1 MLISTRKKL
10 KEFINKLGLDKTII
24 FTITSRIWTASAGI
38 ITIFFLTNYI
48 NIETQGYYYTFFS
61 ILALQV
67 FAELGLTYAIIQITS
82 HEMAKLSWQDNCKV
96 TGSHESKYR
105 LKTILKFTLKWFF
118 YAALAMNLILIPV
131 GIALFESVNDN
142 KLEVINTTLPWIL
155 LVVCA
160 SINMIISSIISFIE
174 GCGKT
179 EDVAI
184 FRLIQNTMGSCC
196 LWLLLANDGNLYAI
210 FASSLMTLIIGISW
224 LLVKYRLFLKDLLL
238 FESNNIELD
247 WRKEIW
253 PFQWRIAIS
262 WISGYLSIQIFNP
275 ILLSTQGPVV
285 AAQMGMTLQ
294 IIGALNG
301 IAITWITTKAPIYGK
316 LIAQNEFAKLNKIF
330 NTGITQS
337 IILLIIANIILLTI
351 VGNLKFIAPELIER
365 ILPFKLITCLCLA
378 SLANHISGAQGAYLR
393 AFKKDPLMYLSV
405 FSGLSISIFSL
416 IFIPKYGVQAA
427 VVLHMLVAV
436 IFGLFFGSI
445 IYKLKKIE
453 YTNAR

>member
-1 MLISTRKKL
+1 MLISIRKKL
-10 KEFINKLGLDKTII
+10 KKFVNILGLDKTII
-24 FTITSRIWTASAGI
+24 FTITSRVWTASAGL
-38 ITIFFLTNYI
+38 ITLYFLINYI
-48 NIETQGYYYTFFS
+48 NVETQGYYYTFFS

-82 HEMAKLSWQDNCKV
+82 HEMAKLSWQDNCTV
-96 TGSHESKYR
+96 TGNPKSKYR
-105 LKTILKFTLKWFF
+105 LKTIFKFSLKWFLV
-118 YAALAMNLILIPV
+118 AALVMNLILIPV
-131 GIALFESVNDN
+131 GIALFKSVNDN
-142 KLEVINTTLPWIL
+142 KFEVINTTLPWIL

-160 SINMIISSIISFIE
+160 SINMILSSIISFIE

-184 FRLIQNTMGSCC
+184 LRLIQNTMGSCF
-196 LWLLLANDGNLYAI
+196 LWIILANNGNLYAL

-224 LLVKYRLFLKDLLL
+224 ILVKYKLFLKDLLL
-238 FESNNIELD
+238 FESNDTELD

-316 LIAQNEFAKLNKIF
+316 LIAQNEITKLNKIF
-330 NTGITQS
+330 KTGITQS
-337 IILLIIANIILLTI
+337 LILLLSANVILLAI
-351 VGNLKFIAPELIER
+351 VGNLKFIAPEIIER
-365 ILPFKLITCLCLA
+365 ILPFHLIIFLCLA
-378 SLANHISGAQGAYLR
+378 SLANHVSGAQGAYLR

-405 FSGLSISIFSL
+405 ISGLSISIFSL
-416 IFIPKYGVQAA
+416 IFIPKYGVKAA
-427 VVLHMLVAV
+427 VILHMLVAV
-436 IFGLFFGSI
+436 IFGFIFGTI